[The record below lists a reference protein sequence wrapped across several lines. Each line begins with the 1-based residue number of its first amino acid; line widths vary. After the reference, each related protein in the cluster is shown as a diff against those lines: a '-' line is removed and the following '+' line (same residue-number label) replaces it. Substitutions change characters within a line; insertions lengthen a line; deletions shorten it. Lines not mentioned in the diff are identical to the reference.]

1 MSVKL
6 ENIDELR
13 KRANVSYEVA
23 KEALEKCNDDLIEAL
38 IYLEKQNMVKPEHT
52 SEHKNSFWHTIK
64 KIIKKG
70 NNTKLI
76 IKKKEHVVL
85 SIPVTAA
92 VIITIFAPY
101 VTVVGLLIVLFT
113 GHRIKFEGTNGECT
127 QVNEI
132 LNKVADT
139 VDSTKRKLT
148 EEDDCTSTN
157 N

>member
-13 KRANVSYEVA
+13 RRANVSYEVA
-23 KEALEKCNDDLIEAL
+23 KEALEKCNDDLVEAI
-38 IYLEKQNMVKPEHT
+38 IYLEKQNMVKPEQAA
-52 SEHKNSFWHTIK
+52 EQKNSFWDTVK
-64 KIIKKG
+64 RIIKKG

-76 IKKKEHVVL
+76 IKKKDNVIL
-85 SIPVTAA
+85 SVPVTAA
-92 VIITIFAPY
+92 VILTIIAPY
-101 VTVVGLLIVLFT
+101 VTLIGLLIVLFT
-113 GHRIKFEGTNGECT
+113 GHRIKFEGKKGECT

-148 EEDDCTSTN
+148 EED
-157 N
+157 